1 MSLTV
6 IVIVVVV
13 EPPVLTA
20 VTVYEVRTEIIVGV
34 PDISPVE
41 GSIEIPVGKVGE
53 IAQDITVPPVFA
65 GVAVGDIGESLVR
78 IYEDGE

>member
-1 MSLTV
+1 V
-6 IVIVVVV
+6 IVIVLVA
-13 EPPVLTA
+13 EPPVLAA
-20 VTVYEVRTEIIVGV
+20 VTVYDVDDDITEGV

-65 GVAVGDIGESLVR
+65 GVAVGDITESLVNMND
-78 IYEDGE
+78 EGE

>member
-1 MSLTV
+1 MTV
-6 IVIVVVV
+6 IVIVLVV
-13 EPPVLTA
+13 EPPVLAA
-20 VTVYEVRTEIIVGV
+20 VTVYDVDDDITVGV

-65 GVAVGDIGESLVR
+65 GVAVGDITESLVNMND
-78 IYEDGE
+78 EGE